1 MTPAPAAAADDGR
14 PPSEGAWLESI
25 RIHGPGHYLANPH
38 RPRHRRPVIAPPP
51 ALPMLY
57 PGPSPRTVAEAR
69 AVLEGLGRTYRHLSE
84 RDTKIVF
91 ELYRAARLA

>member
-1 MTPAPAAAADDGR
+1 MSPAPAAAADDGR
-14 PPSEGAWLESI
+14 PRSEGAWLESI
-25 RIHGPGHYLANPH
+25 RIRGPGYYLANPH
-38 RPRHRRPVIAPPP
+38 RPRRRPVIAPPP

-84 RDTKIVF
+84 RDARIVF
-91 ELYRAARLA
+91 ELYRAAGLA